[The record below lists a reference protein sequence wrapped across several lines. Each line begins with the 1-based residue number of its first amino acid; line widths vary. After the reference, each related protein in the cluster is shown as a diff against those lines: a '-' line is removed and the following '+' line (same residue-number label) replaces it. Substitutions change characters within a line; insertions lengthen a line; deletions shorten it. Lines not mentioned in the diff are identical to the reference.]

1 MMKILKASAGS
12 GKTFSLT
19 GEYIKLLLQ
28 NDEPDAYRH
37 ILAVTFTN
45 KATDEMKRRIV
56 RELYVLS
63 NDTDHSPYLGALVP
77 SVVATKT
84 ELKKKC
90 WFILTGIL
98 HDYSAFAV
106 STIDKFFQRT
116 LKAFSRE
123 IGQFSSYQVDLDKE
137 ALVDD
142 AVERLLD
149 GLSDE
154 RNKDLLNWIIAG
166 VKADLATTGRFTL
179 DRRLKDIA
187 MNVVNEKEK
196 DVIYPKEQ
204 METLRD
210 ECRQVVSRF
219 LGELRSK
226 AQAVLDAF
234 SSCGVNPADTN
245 RGFAKALYGYA
256 EATEDEPVCVP
267 TPSFMEKAADPEKW
281 FAKTKAALA
290 ADCLPAAFD
299 LMQDFTSLFGKPYK
313 VYSTC
318 NTIVSQVYGLGVAQ
332 ELRKAFVEAQRE
344 KGVIAIEDTN
354 NILHD
359 IIDGTE
365 TPFLYE
371 KLGVRFENFL
381 LDEFQDTSSIQ
392 WENFLPLLQNS
403 DAEGKENLIV
413 GDVKQSIYRWRG
425 GQWDL
430 LDKRLQK
437 QFHVP
442 ADQIT
447 VLDGNYRS
455 GKAIVNF
462 NNAFFP
468 FAAAEMDR
476 LVGNSPTSPDSLRS
490 IYSDVVQET
499 RAKATD
505 EGYVRIRFVEGVE
518 AEMDTIKETINTLRD
533 KGVRYGDIAILVRG
547 NAEGTSVAQVLT
559 DAGLPVISDDSLYV
573 KSSVTVRRL
582 VSVLSAVENPS
593 RVENGSISAF
603 LAREM
608 NLDMSDGYHTLI
620 DLSENIMCEL
630 RKASPELFD
639 SETAFV
645 QAFMDW
651 LREWTDKNGNK
662 LGAMLRD
669 WENADKKIAS
679 PENVD
684 AVRIMTVHKS
694 KGLEFKHVIFPFAE
708 KVNLYKPT
716 AYWCRPEV
724 QGTPLERITGGRQ
737 FRITLSDAS
746 SDSLF
751 SEDYIRERSM
761 QAVDNLNIL
770 YVAMTRPCVSL
781 TVISTAPT
789 KAVVDAVENGADV
802 PAKNLSHVLYAF
814 TKQADYSAGSDD
826 FSVASD
832 IRNETSVITV
842 PYTCSSAMSKKRLVF
857 RVAESEA
864 DELTAS
870 PVAAEETEDME
881 EPTLF

>member
-19 GEYIKLLLQ
+19 KEYIKLLLQ
-28 NDEPDAYRH
+28 SDEPDAYRH

-56 RELYVLS
+56 KELHVLS
-63 NDTDHSPYLGALVP
+63 RDPEKSPYLGSLVP
-77 SVVATKT
+77 GVIATKS
-84 ELKKKC
+84 ELQKKC
-90 WFILTGIL
+90 WFILTAIL
-98 HDYSAFAV
+98 HDYTAFAV

-123 IGQFSSYQVDLDKE
+123 IGQFTSYQVDLDKE
-137 ALVDD
+137 SLVDD
-142 AVERLLD
+142 AVERLLE
-149 GLSDE
+149 GLSGPE
-154 RNKDLLNWIIAG
+154 NKPLLDWIIAG
-166 VKADLATTGRFTL
+166 VKNDLSTTGRFTL

-196 DVIYPKEQ
+196 DVRYPKEE
-204 METLRD
+204 MEALRA
-210 ECRQVVSRF
+210 ECQQVVTRF
-219 LGELRSK
+219 AETVRSK
-226 AQAVLDAF
+226 ATAVLDAF
-234 SSCGVNPADTN
+234 SVSGVDPADTN
-245 RGFAKALYGYA
+245 RGFAKALYAYA
-256 EATEDEPVCVP
+256 EASGNELICVP
-267 TPSFMEKAADPEKW
+267 SPSFMEKAADPEKW

-290 ADCLPAAFD
+290 EQCIPATVGPMNEFIA
-299 LMQDFTSLFGKPYK
+299 LFGKPYK

-318 NTIVSQVYGLGVAQ
+318 GTITSQVYGLGVAQ
-332 ELRKAFVEAQRE
+332 ELRKAFVEVQRE

-354 NILHD
+354 NILHE

-403 DAEGKENLIV
+403 DADGKENLIV

-462 NNAFFP
+462 NNVFFP
-468 FAAAEMDR
+468 FAASEIDR

-490 IYSDVVQET
+490 IYSDVVQEV
-499 RAKATD
+499 RSSGSE
-505 EGYVRIRFVEGVE
+505 EGCVRVRFVESAE
-518 AEMDTIKETINTLRD
+518 AELAAIKETIDILRS
-533 KGVRYGDIAILVRG
+533 KGVRYGDIAVLVRG
-547 NAEGTSVAQVLT
+547 NAEGTSVAQVLS
-559 DAGLPVISDDSLYV
+559 DESIPVISDDSLYI

-582 VSVLSAVENPS
+582 VSILAAIENPS
-593 RVENGSISAF
+593 RKENGSISAF
-603 LAREM
+603 LANE
-608 NLDMSDGYHTLI
+608 LDLDIENEYHTLI
-620 DLSENIMCEL
+620 DLAENVLCSL
-630 RKASPELFD
+630 RKASPELYD
-639 SETAFV
+639 NESAFI
-645 QAFMDW
+645 QAYMDW
-651 LREWTDKNGNK
+651 LREWSDKNGNK

-669 WENADKKIAS
+669 WAEADKKIAS
-679 PENVD
+679 PENID

-716 AYWCRPEV
+716 AYWCRPDL
-724 QGTPLERITGGRQ
+724 QGTPIDRIAGGRQ
-737 FRITLSDAS
+737 YRTTLSDAS

-751 SEDYIRERSM
+751 SEDYVHERSM

-770 YVAMTRPCVSL
+770 YVAMTRPRCSL
-781 TVISTAPT
+781 TIIASAPT
-789 KAVVDAVENGADV
+789 KAVSEAVKKELEV
-802 PAKNLSHVLYAF
+802 PAKNLSHILYAF
-814 TKQADYSAGSDD
+814 TKQDDYSVGDD
-826 FSVASD
+826 NFAVTE
-832 IRNETSVITV
+832 NESSTAEVNVIEV
-842 PYTCSSAMSKKRLVF
+842 PYVCDSEVSKRRLVF
-857 RVAESEA
+857 RTEAGESH
-864 DELTAS
+864 
-870 PVAAEETEDME
+870 VEEHPQEDDVE